1 LLVDQARKRD
11 VYRCQSKLGV
21 HEEKNQI

>member
-11 VYRCQSKLGV
+11 VHRCQSKLGV